1 MNFAQSRSDRHIL
14 SWRQNSTGQ
23 VMRNTCSEK
32 KKKKDSSCILVIVSI
47 SYAFFFPFSFEISIT
62 GRRGDIKEEQNTKI
76 GTKY

>member
-1 MNFAQSRSDRHIL
+1 METKQHWSSY
-14 SWRQNSTGQ
+14 
-23 VMRNTCSEK
+23 EK
-32 KKKKDSSCILVIVSI
+32 HLLRKEKKKDSSCVLVIVSI